1 MNIRTQFSKETN
13 QSSGFDNDPGKT
25 MTVPDQGLTIAELL
39 DRHSRGVSLGATDQ
53 KGEYF
58 DTEIPRH
65 DDLLDVLEYKKELNK
80 KVKYYDNEIKKQKAE
95 KAKSIKEK
103 SEDKVSQAETVAKPT
118 EK

>member
-1 MNIRTQFSKETN
+1 MKIRTQFQESE
-13 QSSGFDNDPGKT
+13 QSSGYNNNPGKT
-25 MTVPDQGLTIAELL
+25 MTVPDQGLTIQQLL
-39 DRHSRGVSLGATDQ
+39 ERHSRGVSLGVPDK

-65 DDLLDVLEYKKELNK
+65 DDLTDVLVHKYELEKKAKDLETQ
-80 KVKYYDNEIKKQKAE
+80 IKKQKA
-95 KAKSIKEK
+95 KKTQSIKEK